1 MLGPER
7 DCLAGGESGILWGVN
22 RRAFLWAA
30 SAATLGAAAKC
41 AALPAVSLNSIFGGG
56 SKEAA
61 LPDLCTGKVM
71 GVCGPVNP
79 SRLGVTLSDEFLVC
93 DFSGANAPGAI
104 RYDMEKAFEQIL
116 PELVSLKTAGCE
128 TLVESTPAY
137 MGRNVKFLQRLSKA
151 SGLNI
156 LTNTGYSAQEGGRFL
171 PASVET
177 EQAEDIAFGWIR
189 EAWYGIGE
197 SGIRPGVIR
206 IGIDNGGLTATA
218 GKLFQAACRAHL
230 ETGLPIL
237 VQSADGLGVAEALS
251 LMRKEGLEAA
261 ALIWAGGSEADN
273 RERLELARMG
283 IRLSL
288 GAITPERS
296 KEYAQLLEQLK
307 NEDLLDRALLGH
319 GMSHY
324 RVAESGAGELR
335 RVGAKGEYLW
345 ILKEFLSQLSEAGF
359 SRSEVSRITEK
370 NPREAFEIGVR
381 KAEGKSRKKYL
392 LF

>member
-1 MLGPER
+1 MR
-7 DCLAGGESGILWGVN
+7 
-22 RRAFLWAA
+22 
-30 SAATLGAAAKC
+30 T
-41 AALPAVSLNSIFGGG
+41 
-56 SKEAA
+56 
-61 LPDLCTGKVM
+61 
-71 GVCGPVNP
+71 VNP

-156 LTNTGYSAQEGGRFL
+156 LTNTGYSAQENGRYL

-218 GKLFQAACRAHL
+218 ANSSRRLAAHL

-251 LMRKEGLEAA
+251 LMRKRAWRPQRSSGRRL
-261 ALIWAGGSEADN
+261 EADN

-283 IRLSL
+283 IRLSWARSL
-288 GAITPERS
+288 GMLKGICTVPGAVEERGFAGPRTS
-296 KEYAQLLEQLK
+296 GP
-307 NEDLLDRALLGH
+307 RH
-319 GMSHY
+319 
-324 RVAESGAGELR
+324 ESL
-335 RVGAKGEYLW
+335 
-345 ILKEFLSQLSEAGF
+345 
-359 SRSEVSRITEK
+359 
-370 NPREAFEIGVR
+370 PRG
-381 KAEGKSRKKYL
+381 
-392 LF
+392 